1 MVVIS
6 VISVT
11 CVCVHGD
18 GDGRGGEGRG
28 GEGRGGEG
36 RGDVCEVAEWM
47 VTAYFASLTVCG
59 HSTCESVDSDQ
70 TGKNAGFP

>member
-1 MVVIS
+1 M
-6 VISVT
+6 
-11 CVCVHGD
+11 
-18 GDGRGGEGRG
+18 
-28 GEGRGGEG
+28 GRGGEG